1 MPIDDPAFTRVIGR
15 AQRTIEEQTFEIRRT
30 LWRYTSFIE
39 HQRHGVHRR
48 RQAILN
54 DELPMEL
61 AATRAKQR
69 YDELRTAGVGLEILR
84 RVEKQITLYS
94 IDACW
99 ADYLTR
105 VADIRENIH
114 LVVLANQSPL
124 EEFHQ
129 RVGREY
135 ADLLE
140 RIDRQIVRTFRSAE
154 ITTAGID
161 LDKEGLRGPSSTWT
175 YLINDNPFGDVLQR
189 LFRGLMRKVAGNSA
203 SD

>member
-124 EEFHQ
+124 EEFHK

-140 RIDRQIVRTFRSAE
+140 RIDRQIVRKFRSAE
-154 ITTAGID
+154 ITAAGID